1 MDPLLASLFVGAV
14 IVVLIAWW
22 WRFHFWSNTPGARR
36 SQSPLWL
43 GFSTTAAS
51 ALFLVAGIIGFELDK
66 HRRFVTGTAWTNGV
80 IWWEVVVGLVL
91 APLAIYFLRRG
102 VSDIERS
109 LRRLQQPR

>member
-1 MDPLLASLFVGAV
+1 MDTLLASLFVGAV
-14 IVVLIAWW
+14 IVILIAWW
-22 WRFHFWSNTPGARR
+22 WRFHFWSNSPSARR

-51 ALFLVAGIIGFELDK
+51 ALFLVAGITGFKLDR
-66 HRRFVTGTAWTNGV
+66 HSRFVTGTAWANGV

-91 APLAIYFLRRG
+91 VPLAIYFLRRG

-109 LRRLQQPR
+109 LRRIQQPR